1 MQRRARLGTSAW
13 EKIISKY
20 FLNILQPALYI
31 LFGNN
36 HNYHFHR
43 RHLHQTLLLAEKNL
57 NSFSAISTTN
67 TQYYQVFDIWKY
79 QVLPKWNILNVEVKQ
94 TNSIFLSLVAFKLNS
109 CFESFVFFWF
119 YVLLALCYPFAT
131 FPQVFFLNLEMK
143 DCPTECASCAKPP
156 IYLIRTLEII
166 YGGKICP
173 SALSLSRAR
182 ARVVR
187 SSPFIYRR

>member
-1 MQRRARLGTSAW
+1 MRTKQCWEGSRPDAAARTVGNIRLG
-13 EKIISKY
+13 KNHQQISFKY
-20 FLNILQPALYI
+20 CAANSFYI

-43 RHLHQTLLLAEKNL
+43 RHLHQTLLIAEKNL

-131 FPQVFFLNLEMK
+131 FPQVFFLNHL
-143 DCPTECASCAKPP
+143 
-156 IYLIRTLEII
+156 
-166 YGGKICP
+166 
-173 SALSLSRAR
+173 
-182 ARVVR
+182 
-187 SSPFIYRR
+187 FHF

>member
-1 MQRRARLGTSAW
+1 MSSRRKYRITFHGVSIFNPYSHLGGICGSALPATAHSLPEYLYLKHKSSKKCFFLLLKWKIFSSEYFTCSPPRGQYPWGQNSAGKVRGQMQRRARLGTSAW

-67 TQYYQVFDIWKY
+67 T
-79 QVLPKWNILNVEVKQ
+79 
-94 TNSIFLSLVAFKLNS
+94 
-109 CFESFVFFWF
+109 
-119 YVLLALCYPFAT
+119 
-131 FPQVFFLNLEMK
+131 
-143 DCPTECASCAKPP
+143 
-156 IYLIRTLEII
+156 
-166 YGGKICP
+166 
-173 SALSLSRAR
+173 
-182 ARVVR
+182 
-187 SSPFIYRR
+187 